1 MATTSLLPT
10 KSEYENAV
18 EELKALNEDIFYD
31 DFKEKIKALESNL
44 MALAINNSSDFKKEA
59 DNVINKASM
68 LYRQM
73 DSQKKEIRD
82 LLETNQN
89 VIVQSNQQFL
99 EEERKYLLFV
109 YEELQKSIAL
119 FTDKTNEMQ
128 QAVASSNKDLLNKTI
143 ETIGS
148 VSNDVKDFSRELTK
162 SNENNRKFLE
172 KNETFVT
179 LTKQQLA
186 KTEEKITAHV
196 MELQQMGN
204 RLEELR
210 KAYEEMFQKH
220 TDLIKSLMVIREEA
234 LLGKVTQQLDIW
246 KDTQSKFNE
255 KLRADFEQLNFA
267 LKEQGNRQYEL
278 LHSISNKV
286 SSKEDLAN
294 VEKKNN
300 IRMNLILSITVIEAI
315 LIGIKFF
322 I

>member
-1 MATTSLLPT
+1 M
-10 KSEYENAV
+10 
-18 EELKALNEDIFYD
+18 
-31 DFKEKIKALESNL
+31 
-44 MALAINNSSDFKKEA
+44 
-59 DNVINKASM
+59 
-68 LYRQM
+68 
-73 DSQKKEIRD
+73 
-82 LLETNQN
+82 
-89 VIVQSNQQFL
+89 
-99 EEERKYLLFV
+99 